1 MCNFLSAIGFHICS
15 SQNITKQK
23 KSEKIMQCPTIKSL
37 YLSFG
42 IGFFFKYINYFSFI
56 TRKLKI

>member
-1 MCNFLSAIGFHICS
+1 
-15 SQNITKQK
+15 
-23 KSEKIMQCPTIKSL
+23 MQCPIIKSL

-56 TRKLKI
+56 IKKMKKTKNLMDFQS